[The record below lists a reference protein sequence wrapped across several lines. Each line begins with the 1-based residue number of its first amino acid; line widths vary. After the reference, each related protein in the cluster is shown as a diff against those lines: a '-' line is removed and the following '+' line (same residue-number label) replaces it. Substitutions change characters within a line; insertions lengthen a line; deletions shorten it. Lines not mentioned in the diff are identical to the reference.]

1 MSAIIE
7 ENLFANTS
15 SDAGREIPAFAGRT
29 GGGRVRPLD
38 AGREI
43 PAFAGRTGG
52 GAGHGVMGA
61 GTASDAGREIP
72 AFAGRTG
79 ELEE

>member
-1 MSAIIE
+1 MSAMIE

-15 SDAGREIPAFAGRT
+15 S
-29 GGGRVRPLD
+29 D